1 MAASSDSS
9 ASLSLGPSPAQLA
22 VPVVDEVEPDPGA
35 EAAALAAVLGRHRG
49 VAQRVQRLLGAPLL
63 ASPWLARLARVSFLG
78 TLDLHPHSRQ
88 ATTRLDHSLGVAA
101 LGLQVGAELRLT
113 AADLKLLVAACLLH
127 DIGHYPLSHAAEPGF
142 ARALGVAHHGVSEWI
157 VRGNGPIPAARSLRP
172 ALERAGL
179 DPELLWAVIVGEAAP
194 PHAALSALLLAPINL
209 DTLDGIPRTARSF
222 GRRGL
227 RLPPAL
233 FARSGDELLLEAA
246 AIPALDR
253 FWALKDRMYGE
264 VINLPSNIVCEA
276 GLSRAV
282 AERFDRA
289 VFGRFTGFDDA
300 ALAPLVAAAARE
312 AGLLA
317 GADDRFHFAGR
328 RLSGED
334 LPRVRKRYFVDRRV
348 EPGAAGLTR
357 ADWARRYRHG
367 RQLVYV
373 TRQHAATQ
381 LALPGLDW
389 DSEAAPD
396 AWIAPPGSEGPEI

>member
-9 ASLSLGPSPAQLA
+9 ASLSLESVAQAEL
-22 VPVVDEVEPDPGA
+22 VVSVALDADPGA
-35 EAAALAAVLGRHRG
+35 DAAMLAAALGRHRPT
-49 VAQRVQRLLGAPLL
+49 ASRLERLLGAPLL

-78 TLDLHPHSRQ
+78 TLDLHPHSRE
-88 ATTRLDHSLGVAA
+88 ASTRLDHSLGVAA
-101 LGLQVGAELRLT
+101 LGLQVGAELGLT
-113 AADLKLLVAACLLH
+113 VADMRLLVAACLLH

-142 ARALGVAHHGVSEWI
+142 ARVLGVAHHGVSEWI
-157 VRGNGPIPAARSLRP
+157 VRGNGAIPAAQSLRP

-194 PHAALSALLLAPINL
+194 PYAALSSLLLAPINL
-209 DTLDGIPRTARSF
+209 DTLDGIRRTARSF

-233 FARSGDELLLEAA
+233 FARDGDELMLDAA

-276 GLSRAV
+276 ELSRVV

-289 VFGRFTGFDDA
+289 VFGRFAGFDDA
-300 ALAPLVAAAARE
+300 ALGALAATAARA

-328 RLSGED
+328 RVSGED

-348 EPGAAGLTR
+348 EPGSAGLPR
-357 ADWARRYRHG
+357 ADWALRYRHG

-373 TRQHAATQ
+373 TQQHAGTQ
-381 LALPGLDW
+381 LPLPGLAW
-389 DSEAAPD
+389 DGDEASD
-396 AWIAPPGSEGPEI
+396 AWIAPPGAEGPEI

>member
-1 MAASSDSS
+1 MAAFSDSS
-9 ASLSLGPSPAQLA
+9 ASLSLESAAQAELA
-22 VPVVDEVEPDPGA
+22 ASVALDADPGA
-35 EAAALAAVLGRHRG
+35 DAAVLAAALGRHRPT
-49 VAQRVQRLLGAPLL
+49 ASRLQRLLGAPLL

-78 TLDLHPHSRQ
+78 TLDLHPHSRE
-88 ATTRLDHSLGVAA
+88 ASTRLDHSLGVAA
-101 LGLQVGAELRLT
+101 LGLQVGAELGLT
-113 AADLKLLVAACLLH
+113 VADMRLLVAACLLH

-142 ARALGVAHHGVSEWI
+142 ARVLGVAHHGVSEWI
-157 VRGNGPIPAARSLRP
+157 VRGNGAIPAAQSLRP

-194 PHAALSALLLAPINL
+194 PYAALSSLLLAPINL
-209 DTLDGIPRTARSF
+209 DTLDGIRRTARSF

-233 FARSGDELLLEAA
+233 FARDGDELMLEPA

-276 GLSRAV
+276 ELSRVV

-289 VFGRFTGFDDA
+289 VFGRFAGFDDA
-300 ALAPLVAAAARE
+300 ALGALAATAARA

-328 RLSGED
+328 RVSGED

-348 EPGAAGLTR
+348 EPGAAGLPR
-357 ADWARRYRHG
+357 AEWALRYRHG

-373 TRQHAATQ
+373 TQQHAGTQ
-381 LALPGLDW
+381 LPLPGLAW
-389 DSEAAPD
+389 DGEEASD
-396 AWIAPPGSEGPEI
+396 AWSAPPGAEGPEI

>member
-1 MAASSDSS
+1 MAAFSDSS
-9 ASLSLGPSPAQLA
+9 ASLSLESAAQAELA
-22 VPVVDEVEPDPGA
+22 ASVALDADPGA
-35 EAAALAAVLGRHRG
+35 DAAVLAAALGRHRPT
-49 VAQRVQRLLGAPLL
+49 ASRLQRLLGAPLL

-78 TLDLHPHSRQ
+78 TLDLHPHSRE
-88 ATTRLDHSLGVAA
+88 ASTRLDHSLGVAA
-101 LGLQVGAELRLT
+101 LGLQVGAELGLT
-113 AADLKLLVAACLLH
+113 VADMRLLVAACLLH

-142 ARALGVAHHGVSEWI
+142 ARVLGVAHHGVSEWI
-157 VRGNGPIPAARSLRP
+157 VRGNGAIPAAQSLRP

-194 PHAALSALLLAPINL
+194 PYAALSSLLLAPINL
-209 DTLDGIPRTARSF
+209 DTLDGIRRTARSF

-233 FARSGDELLLEAA
+233 FARDGDELMLEPA

-276 GLSRAV
+276 ELSRVV

-289 VFGRFTGFDDA
+289 VFGRFAGFDDA
-300 ALAPLVAAAARE
+300 ALGALAATAAQA

-328 RLSGED
+328 RVSGED

-348 EPGAAGLTR
+348 EPGAAGLPR
-357 ADWARRYRHG
+357 AEWALRYRHG

-373 TRQHAATQ
+373 TQQHAGTQ
-381 LALPGLDW
+381 LPLPGLAW
-389 DSEAAPD
+389 DGEETSD
-396 AWIAPPGSEGPEI
+396 AWSAPPGAEGPEI

>member
-1 MAASSDSS
+1 MAAFSDSS
-9 ASLSLGPSPAQLA
+9 ASLSLESAAQAEL
-22 VPVVDEVEPDPGA
+22 VVSVALDADPGA
-35 EAAALAAVLGRHRG
+35 DAAMLAAALGRHRPT
-49 VAQRVQRLLGAPLL
+49 ASRLERLLGAPLL

-78 TLDLHPHSRQ
+78 TLDLHPHSRE
-88 ATTRLDHSLGVAA
+88 ASTRLDHSLGVAA
-101 LGLQVGAELRLT
+101 LGLQVGAELGLT
-113 AADLKLLVAACLLH
+113 VADMRLLVAACLLH

-142 ARALGVAHHGVSEWI
+142 ARVLGVAHHGVSEWI
-157 VRGNGPIPAARSLRP
+157 VRGNGAIPAAQSLRP

-194 PHAALSALLLAPINL
+194 PYAALSSLLLAPINL
-209 DTLDGIPRTARSF
+209 DTLDGIRRTARSF

-233 FARSGDELLLEAA
+233 FARDGDELMLEPA

-276 GLSRAV
+276 ELSRVV

-289 VFGRFTGFDDA
+289 VFGRFAGFDDA
-300 ALAPLVAAAARE
+300 ALGALAATAARA

-328 RLSGED
+328 RVSGED

-348 EPGAAGLTR
+348 EPGAAGLPR
-357 ADWARRYRHG
+357 AEWALRYRHG

-373 TRQHAATQ
+373 TQQHAGTQ
-381 LALPGLDW
+381 LPLPGLAW
-389 DSEAAPD
+389 DGEEASD
-396 AWIAPPGSEGPEI
+396 AWSAPPGAEGPEI

>member
-9 ASLSLGPSPAQLA
+9 ASLSLGPTPAQLA
-22 VPVVDEVEPDPGA
+22 VAVVAEVDPDPMA
-35 EAAALAAVLGRHRG
+35 DAAALATALSRNRS
-49 VAQRVQRLLGAPLL
+49 AANRLEQLLGAPLL

-88 ATTRLDHSLGVAA
+88 ASTRLDHSLGVAA
-101 LGLQVGAELRLT
+101 LGLQVGAELGLT
-113 AADLKLLVAACLLH
+113 AADLKLLVAACLFH
-127 DIGHYPLSHAAEPGF
+127 DVGHYPLSHAAEPGF

-157 VRGNGPIPAARSLRP
+157 VRGNGAIPAAQSLRP

-194 PHAALSALLLAPINL
+194 PHAALSSLLLAPINL

-233 FARSGDELLLEAA
+233 FARSGDELLLEPA

-253 FWALKDRMYGE
+253 FWALKDRMYAE

-289 VFGRFTGFDDA
+289 VFGRFAGFDDA
-300 ALAPLVAAAARE
+300 ALAPLVADAARE

-328 RLSGED
+328 RVSGED

-357 ADWARRYRHG
+357 ADWALRYRHG

-373 TRQHAATQ
+373 TQQHAATQ
-381 LALPGLDW
+381 LPLPGLAW
-389 DSEAAPD
+389 DSEASAD
-396 AWIAPPGSEGPEI
+396 AWIAPPGAEGPEI

>member
-1 MAASSDSS
+1 MAAFSDSS
-9 ASLSLGPSPAQLA
+9 ASLSLESAAQAELA
-22 VPVVDEVEPDPGA
+22 ASVALDADPGA
-35 EAAALAAVLGRHRG
+35 DAAVLAAALGRHRPT
-49 VAQRVQRLLGAPLL
+49 ASRLQRLLGAPLL

-78 TLDLHPHSRQ
+78 TLDLHPHSRE
-88 ATTRLDHSLGVAA
+88 ASTRLDHSLGVAA
-101 LGLQVGAELRLT
+101 LGLQVGAELGLT
-113 AADLKLLVAACLLH
+113 VADMRLLVAACLLH

-142 ARALGVAHHGVSEWI
+142 ARVLGVAHHGVSEWI
-157 VRGNGPIPAARSLRP
+157 VRGNGAIPAAQSLRP

-194 PHAALSALLLAPINL
+194 PYAALSSLLLAPINL
-209 DTLDGIPRTARSF
+209 DTLDGIRRTARSF

-233 FARSGDELLLEAA
+233 FARDGDELMLEPA

-276 GLSRAV
+276 ELSRVV

-289 VFGRFTGFDDA
+289 VFGRFAGFDDA
-300 ALAPLVAAAARE
+300 ALGALAATAARA

-328 RLSGED
+328 RVSGED

-348 EPGAAGLTR
+348 EPGAAGLPR
-357 ADWARRYRHG
+357 AEWALRYRHG

-373 TRQHAATQ
+373 TQQHAGTQ
-381 LALPGLDW
+381 LPLPGLAW
-389 DSEAAPD
+389 DGEETSD
-396 AWIAPPGSEGPEI
+396 AWSAPPGAEGPEI

>member
-1 MAASSDSS
+1 MAAFSDSS
-9 ASLSLGPSPAQLA
+9 ASLSLESAAQAEL
-22 VPVVDEVEPDPGA
+22 VVSVALDADPGA
-35 EAAALAAVLGRHRG
+35 DAAMLAAALGRHRPT
-49 VAQRVQRLLGAPLL
+49 ASRLQRLLGAPLL

-78 TLDLHPHSRQ
+78 TLDLHPHSRE
-88 ATTRLDHSLGVAA
+88 ASTRLDHSLGVAA
-101 LGLQVGAELRLT
+101 LGLQVGAELGLT
-113 AADLKLLVAACLLH
+113 VADMRLLVAACLLH

-142 ARALGVAHHGVSEWI
+142 ARVLGVAHHGVSEWI
-157 VRGNGPIPAARSLRP
+157 VRGNGAIPAAQSLRP

-194 PHAALSALLLAPINL
+194 PYAALSSLLLAPINL
-209 DTLDGIPRTARSF
+209 DTLDGIRRTARSF

-233 FARSGDELLLEAA
+233 FARDGDELMLDAA

-276 GLSRAV
+276 ELSRVV

-289 VFGRFTGFDDA
+289 VFGRFAGFDDA
-300 ALAPLVAAAARE
+300 ALGALAATAARA

-328 RLSGED
+328 RVSGED

-348 EPGAAGLTR
+348 EPGAAGLPR
-357 ADWARRYRHG
+357 AEWALRYRHG

-373 TRQHAATQ
+373 TQQHAGTQ
-381 LALPGLDW
+381 LPLPGLAW
-389 DSEAAPD
+389 DGEEASD
-396 AWIAPPGSEGPEI
+396 AWSAPPGAEGPEI

>member
-1 MAASSDSS
+1 MAAFSDSS
-9 ASLSLGPSPAQLA
+9 ASLSLESAAQAELA
-22 VPVVDEVEPDPGA
+22 ASVALDADPGA
-35 EAAALAAVLGRHRG
+35 DAAVLAAALGRHRPT
-49 VAQRVQRLLGAPLL
+49 ASRLQRLLGAPLL

-78 TLDLHPHSRQ
+78 TLDLHPHSRE
-88 ATTRLDHSLGVAA
+88 ASTRLDHSLGVAA
-101 LGLQVGAELRLT
+101 LGLQVGAELGLT
-113 AADLKLLVAACLLH
+113 VADMRLLVAACLLH

-142 ARALGVAHHGVSEWI
+142 ARVLGVAHHGVSEWI
-157 VRGNGPIPAARSLRP
+157 VRGNGAIPAAQSLRP

-194 PHAALSALLLAPINL
+194 PYAALSSLLLAPINL
-209 DTLDGIPRTARSF
+209 DTLDGIRRTARSF

-233 FARSGDELLLEAA
+233 FARDGDELMLDAA

-276 GLSRAV
+276 ELSRVV

-289 VFGRFTGFDDA
+289 VFGRFAGFDDA
-300 ALAPLVAAAARE
+300 ALGALAATAARA

-328 RLSGED
+328 RVSGED

-348 EPGAAGLTR
+348 EPGAAGLPR
-357 ADWARRYRHG
+357 AEWALRYRHG

-373 TRQHAATQ
+373 TQQHAGTQ
-381 LALPGLDW
+381 LPLPGLAW
-389 DSEAAPD
+389 DGEEASD
-396 AWIAPPGSEGPEI
+396 AWSAPPGAEGPEI